1 MTIANRFPQTFETTF
16 QTAGQIVEQTGQQTA
31 ERTYKRIMVL
41 LDGSGL
47 AERALPTAIELAAE
61 SGAEIVLI
69 CENTPGSAAYIE
81 AKSREIRQQR
91 IEANGYT
98 VNASISDLPAW
109 LLQSEKADAIVM
121 VQKSAGWLSW
131 LFGSAA
137 RDLARRSRAEVIT
150 VEV

>member
-1 MTIANRFPQTFETTF
+1 MTIANRFPQTFETNF
-16 QTAGQIVEQTGQQTA
+16 QPAGQIVEQAHQQTNA
-31 ERTYKRIMVL
+31 RTYKRIMVL
-41 LDGSGL
+41 LDGSRL

-69 CENTPGSAAYIE
+69 CENATGRAAYVE

-91 IEANGYT
+91 IEANGYV

-109 LLQSEKADAIVM
+109 LLQSEKCDAVVT
-121 VQKSAGWLSW
+121 VQKSAGWLSRM
-131 LFGSAA
+131 FGSAA
-137 RDLARRSRAEVIT
+137 RDLAQRSQAEVIT